1 MQEYDIDESNFDNLV
16 LHESVPNY
24 EYSEELLIS
33 DTKDIEESIEEIT
46 KLKNILKYTTLLIQ
60 EEETIYKRLVEIYG
74 VTR

>member
-33 DTKDIEESIEEIT
+33 DTKDIEESIEE
-46 KLKNILKYTTLLIQ
+46 NQ
-60 EEETIYKRLVEIYG
+60 EYNPSFGDTCLVDRIDIFSVGDVSDQY
-74 VTR
+74 